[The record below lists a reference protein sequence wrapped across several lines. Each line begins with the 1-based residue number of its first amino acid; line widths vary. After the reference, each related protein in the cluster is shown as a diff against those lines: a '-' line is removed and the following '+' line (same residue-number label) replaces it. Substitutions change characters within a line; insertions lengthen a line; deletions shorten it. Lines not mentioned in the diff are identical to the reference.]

1 MRLRRR
7 SVEPV
12 DEQSG
17 TESPSG
23 ASAHG
28 RDCREALGELYEFLD
43 GELTIERKSTIRE
56 HLDDCVDCLGTF
68 DFEAELR
75 IVISSLCRKDQVP
88 DHLRRRIAE
97 ALGLTEP

>member
-17 TESPSG
+17 TE
-23 ASAHG
+23 ALSAHG
-28 RDCREALGELYEFLD
+28 RECREALGELYEFLD
-43 GELTIERKSTIRE
+43 GELTVERKVMIRE
-56 HLDDCVDCLGTF
+56 HLDGCYDCLGTF

-75 IVISSLCRKDQVP
+75 VVISSHCRKDQVP

-97 ALGLTEP
+97 ALGLTDA